1 MGAFEKELKS
11 MDGAWS
17 SAPES
22 GDLPV
27 GQYTMQLGSVEI
39 RKTQADKM
47 RAFIHYVVT
56 EGTHQGV
63 GQNDGF
69 TLDTENPDKGMSM
82 FKQWMKNFVDEIP
95 ETMLEVKEI
104 LAELSNTN
112 PLLVADVVKSKDG
125 QYTNVRVVEVLGS
138 ADDADGVVEEE
149 EEEEEEELSVGDEVE
164 FTNPEDGEEY
174 TGTIMKVM
182 KNDMY
187 KVETED
193 DVITVSGDILRGEA
207 EEEEEEAE
215 EEEEEAEEEEEEAE
229 EEEEEAEE
237 EEEEEAEE
245 EEEEAEEE
253 EEEAEEEEEEAE
265 EEVTEEQLFELA
277 SAHDLE
283 VDDEMNG
290 AQLVAAIKKHKW
302 YRSELT
308 DEEIEIVELCDA
320 KILDKGDDKKA
331 GKNVA
336 KVAPKKVGKVA
347 KKVGKEA
354 PKKKVAAKV
363 APKKKVGKITKKVS
377 RK

>member
-193 DVITVSGDILRGEA
+193 DVVTVSGDILRG
-207 EEEEEEAE
+207 
-215 EEEEEAEEEEEEAE
+215 
-229 EEEEEAEE
+229 
-237 EEEEEAEE
+237 
-245 EEEEAEEE
+245 EAEEE

-363 APKKKVGKITKKVS
+363 APKKKVGKIAKKVS